1 MFFLNKNDSYM
12 KRICYFVCL
21 LLAASACSEG
31 PEKKVTKARP
41 EPISPEDQSLWAN
54 TQTYFQPITGPAES
68 ANNPITEEKVALGKM
83 LYYDTRLSKTGNN
96 SCNSCHN
103 LATHGVDNR
112 SFSLG
117 DAGKPGG
124 RNSPTVLNAAFANMQ
139 FWDGRAKDVEEQAGM
154 PILNPAE
161 MAIPSKEFLVQRL
174 KSTKEYPS
182 LFASAFPNDPNPLSY
197 ENLQKAIGAFERT
210 LVTPTRFDDFVGKN
224 PSYLNKEEK
233 EGLALFINT
242 GCTQCHAGKGIG
254 GGQLQKF
261 GVYGGSYTQF
271 TKSAKHD
278 PGRKE
283 VTGSPSD
290 EDVFKVPTLRNVAK
304 TAPYFHD
311 GSVSNL
317 NDAIRIMAKTQLNK
331 ELSDAEV
338 QKIEVFLNA
347 LTGEVPKAAL

>member
-1 MFFLNKNDSYM
+1 
-12 KRICYFVCL
+12 
-21 LLAASACSEG
+21 
-31 PEKKVTKARP
+31 
-41 EPISPEDQSLWAN
+41 
-54 TQTYFQPITGPAES
+54 
-68 ANNPITEEKVALGKM
+68 
-83 LYYDTRLSKTGNN
+83 
-96 SCNSCHN
+96 
-103 LATHGVDNR
+103 
-112 SFSLG
+112 
-117 DAGKPGG
+117 
-124 RNSPTVLNAAFANMQ
+124 
-139 FWDGRAKDVEEQAGM
+139 
-154 PILNPAE
+154 
-161 MAIPSKEFLVQRL
+161 
-174 KSTKEYPS
+174 
-182 LFASAFPNDPNPLSY
+182 
-197 ENLQKAIGAFERT
+197 
-210 LVTPTRFDDFVGKN
+210 
-224 PSYLNKEEK
+224 
-233 EGLALFINT
+233 LALFINT

-331 ELSDAEV
+331 ELSDTEV